1 MATLGSRIKEL
12 REKAGL
18 TQRELSEFMEYKT
31 TRSVQRIEAD
41 ETTIDHTQIIKLADY
56 FGVSTDYLLGRSDNP
71 SVR

>member
-18 TQRELSEFMEYKT
+18 TQRELSEFMAYKT

-41 ETTIDHTQIIKLADY
+41 ETTIDHTQVIRLADY
-56 FGVSTDYLLGRSDNP
+56 FRVSTDYLLGRSDE
-71 SVR
+71 